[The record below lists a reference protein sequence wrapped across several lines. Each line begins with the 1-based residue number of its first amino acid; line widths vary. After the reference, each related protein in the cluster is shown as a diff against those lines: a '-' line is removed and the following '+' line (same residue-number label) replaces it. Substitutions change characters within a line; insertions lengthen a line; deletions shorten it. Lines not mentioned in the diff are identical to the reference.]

1 MNMLRILGR
10 VTSINARKV
19 LWAADEMGLDY
30 EHEVWGKP
38 QRDPN
43 VPEYLAM
50 NPNGTVPV
58 IIDDGF
64 VLWESNAIVRYLAE
78 RTASDLLPGD
88 RRERALVDQWLTW
101 QATELN
107 VSWAYIVPA
116 KLRNDPPNPDPERL
130 AAAAVKWTRTM
141 RILETH
147 LDKADGYMANGRFSL
162 ADIVMGLSVHRW
174 MSVAFDDKPKLPA
187 VDVYYEKLR
196 ARPAGQKYL
205 GAGTP

>member
-1 MNMLRILGR
+1 MLRILGR

-43 VPEYLAM
+43 VPEFLAM

-58 IIDDGF
+58 IVDDGF
-64 VLWESNAIVRYLAE
+64 VLWESSAIMRYLAE
-78 RTASDLLPGD
+78 KTGSDLLPSEG
-88 RRERALVDQWLTW
+88 RERALVDQWLTW

-107 VSWAYIVPA
+107 LSWAYIVPA
-116 KLRNDPPNPDPERL
+116 KLRNDPPDPDPERL

-162 ADIVMGLSVHRW
+162 ADIVIALSVHRW
-174 MSVAFDDKPKLPA
+174 MRVPFDEKPTLPA
-187 VDVYYEKLR
+187 VELYCEKMRGR
-196 ARPAGQKYL
+196 AAGAKYL
-205 GAGTP
+205 SAATP